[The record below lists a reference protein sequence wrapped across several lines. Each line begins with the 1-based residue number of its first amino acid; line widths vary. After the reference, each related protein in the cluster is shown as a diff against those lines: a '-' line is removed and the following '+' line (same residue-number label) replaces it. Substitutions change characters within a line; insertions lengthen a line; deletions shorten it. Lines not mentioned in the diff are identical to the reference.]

1 MCWSG
6 ELVHAP
12 ALPAATIPADADALP
27 PSKSRGHP
35 STGAQR
41 FPWTSRKWGR
51 EKMKNEAGRRC
62 SRATTE
68 VRGCI
73 PPGWWG
79 MQSLTTFQV
88 RDDITASLLPT
99 TTFPSFWKMCKLLQD
114 WYPVAAKHPTLHI
127 ETHYSFQTYSCE
139 DPGCPVWIMPGQN
152 WKKKNKQT
160 NTCFPCWK
168 VWDISE
174 QARFLLQRQVKALI
188 HSLSLTFLL
197 NSVREYRGFRDSANN
212 LPQVPQEM

>member
-1 MCWSG
+1 MDLKEMRQG
-6 ELVHAP
+6 E
-12 ALPAATIPADADALP
+12 DE
-27 PSKSRGHP
+27 KRGWETLLQSHH
-35 STGAQR
+35 
-41 FPWTSRKWGR
+41 
-51 EKMKNEAGRRC
+51 
-62 SRATTE
+62 
-68 VRGCI
+68 RGK
-73 PPGWWG
+73 GLHSSWLMG

-88 RDDITASLLPT
+88 WDDITASLLPT